1 MINIALIGCGKIG
14 SRHLQSLIKLN
25 YKTNI
30 YLVDPKSESIN
41 VSLNLIENEL
51 EQNSKISVKSCSK
64 LDEIPSGVDFA
75 IIASDSK
82 PRFEIFESLMKTKAP
97 KYLILEKLL
106 FSKEEEFSEAL
117 KLYKKE
123 DVKIW
128 VNQWMSAEPSFRDLC
143 SFFNQDERIEISI
156 SGDNW
161 GLCCNSVH
169 YLELF
174 DFLCNKRDLKIQ
186 KYDFEKV
193 IFSKRKG
200 YLELNGKIIVSSSNG
215 SKLSLTSNDAG
226 KLEGEEILILIT
238 TPNAKAKCVFKMDSL
253 DCKLEVND
261 KKINRKYDLF
271 LQSNFTHRIIEEIL
285 ETDSCKLPYLDRAIY
300 HHELFYPLFSNF
312 FMEKGIDLSEGI
324 PIT

>member
-1 MINIALIGCGKIG
+1 MINLALIGCGKIG
-14 SRHLQSLIKLN
+14 SRHLQSLVKLN

-51 EQNSKISVKSCSK
+51 KQNSKISIKPCSK
-64 LDEIPSGVDFA
+64 LDEIPKGLDFA

-82 PRFEIFESLMKTKAP
+82 PRFEIFRSLMKKKAP

-106 FSKEEEFSEAL
+106 FSKEEEFTEAL
-117 KLYKKE
+117 EIYKKE

-143 SFFNQDERIEISI
+143 NFFNQEKKIELSI
-156 SGDNW
+156 TGDNW

-174 DFLCNKRDLKIQ
+174 DFLCQKRDLKIQ
-186 KYDFEKV
+186 EYDFEKV

-215 SKLSLTSNDAG
+215 SKLFLTSNDAG
-226 KLEGEEILILIT
+226 KLEGEEILIFIT
-238 TPNAKAKCVFKMDSL
+238 TPSAKAKCVFKMDSL

-271 LQSNFTHRIIEEIL
+271 LQSNFTHRVIEEIF
-285 ETDSCKLPYLDRAIY
+285 ETGSCKLPYLDRAIY
-300 HHELFYPLFSNF
+300 HHKLFYPSFRNF

>member
-30 YLVDPKSESIN
+30 YLVDPKSESIS

-64 LDEIPSGVDFA
+64 LDEIPIGVDFA

-82 PRFEIFESLMKTKAP
+82 PRFEIFKSLMKTKAP

-106 FSKEEEFSEAL
+106 FSNEEEFSEAL

-143 SFFNQDERIEISI
+143 NFFNQDESIDVSI

-174 DFLCNKRDLKIQ
+174 DYLCHKRDLKIQ
-186 KYDFEKV
+186 NYDFEKV

-215 SKLSLTSNDAG
+215 SKLFLTSNDAG
-226 KLEGEEILILIT
+226 KLEGEEILIRIT

-253 DCKLEVND
+253 DCQLEVND

-271 LQSNFTHRIIEEIL
+271 LQSNFTHRIIEEII
-285 ETDSCKLPYLDRAIY
+285 ETDSCKLPHLDRAIY
-300 HHELFYPLFSNF
+300 HHKLFYPLFRNF
-312 FMEKGIDLSEGI
+312 FMEKGIDLSKGI

>member
-14 SRHLQSLIKLN
+14 SRHLQSLVKLN

-51 EQNSKISVKSCSK
+51 EQNSKISIKPCSK
-64 LDEIPSGVDFA
+64 LDEIPTGLDFA

-82 PRFEIFESLMKTKAP
+82 PRFEIFKSLMKTKAP
-97 KYLILEKLL
+97 KRLILEKLL

-143 SFFNQDERIEISI
+143 NFFNQDERIEISI

-174 DFLCNKRDLKIQ
+174 DFLCHKRDLKIQ

-215 SKLSLTSNDAG
+215 SKLFLTSNDAG

-285 ETDSCKLPYLDRAIY
+285 ETGSCKLPYLDRAIY
-300 HHELFYPLFSNF
+300 HHELFYPLFRNF